1 VLVRLSGVVRV
12 CSLLGIRVVT
22 HLVTHSVAT
31 ATQPHGFWGW
41 AKPPTGGSDEHPPP
55 RLWTRCSPT
64 RYPPDRPAARAEAE
78 AVLLRAVIGLDNV
91 HTWSCWAS
99 IRRGAGG
106 GPPRTQVTR
115 QHLRY
120 LPWEAMVR

>member
-55 RLWTRCSPT
+55 RLWTRCPPT
-64 RYPPDRPAARAEAE
+64 RHPPDRPAARAEAE
-78 AVLLRAVIGLDNV
+78 AVLLRAVIGLDKP
-91 HTWSCWAS
+91 TPCRAG
-99 IRRGAGG
+99 RRSGAA
-106 GPPRTQVTR
+106 RVVAHR
-115 QHLRY
+115 VLK
-120 LPWEAMVR
+120 